1 MTRASLAGRLATIA
15 RDLPAGHLATWAEV
29 LRNAERPH
37 ALVEAALI
45 DARPGYA
52 LGAAAA
58 ALVGAWRTEAP
69 ELPGTAIA
77 LALETAAEV
86 ASDQERQRST
96 IVESGPTTDA
106 VPVRLTR
113 EVAID
118 VIRAARSSVLLV
130 SFAAYGVAEIVSE
143 LAAAGRR
150 GVTID
155 LVLETTVE
163 EGGTLTAGT
172 TSAAVFREL
181 EGTARFWHWP
191 RHNRPVVGGSR
202 AALHAKV
209 IAADESMAL
218 LGSANLTDR
227 ALAYNIEVG
236 VVLREDDA
244 VRRLV
249 RHFRGLMAQP
259 GGQLRPLE
267 AGLDG
272 GRT

>member
-1 MTRASLAGRLATIA
+1 M
-15 RDLPAGHLATWAEV
+15 
-29 LRNAERPH
+29 
-37 ALVEAALI
+37 
-45 DARPGYA
+45 
-52 LGAAAA
+52 
-58 ALVGAWRTEAP
+58 GAWRTEAP

-96 IVESGPTTDA
+96 IVVSGPTTDA

-202 AALHAKV
+202 AALDAKV

-249 RHFRGLMAQP
+249 LKVPPSSAWGARTQTITVLGSTDGSGYSTVVGSAGYRFDPATGNTATVSLPASTNLRYLRLSVSANTGWPA
-259 GGQLRPLE
+259 GQFSEVE
-267 AGLDG
+267 AYL
-272 GRT
+272 TS